1 MDLALISSEVVTTWV
16 TACEEIC
23 SATINQRK
31 RVSGSERISFTFLN
45 RWIWR
50 RALLQSDSSFAIF
63 CMPSLVRGFFDF
75 P

>member
-31 RVSGSERISFTFLN
+31 RVSGPKGFLYLSEQMDLASC
-45 RWIWR
+45 
-50 RALLQSDSSFAIF
+50 SFAKRLIL
-63 CMPSLVRGFFDF
+63 SQFFACRA
-75 P
+75 